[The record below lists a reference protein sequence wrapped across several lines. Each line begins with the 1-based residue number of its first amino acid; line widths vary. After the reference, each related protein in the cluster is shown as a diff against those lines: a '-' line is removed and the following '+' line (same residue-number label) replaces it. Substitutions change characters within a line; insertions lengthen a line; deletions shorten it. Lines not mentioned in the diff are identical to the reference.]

1 VIEPSDGLPALPV
14 TAHSLTAPSAPPTTS
29 LDGNI
34 RADVAVIGAGIT
46 GLSAALHAASAGAN
60 VVVLE
65 SREIGWGASGRSF
78 GQVVPYLRHDAER
91 VMALLGPAAGEKAIA
106 AAASGPE
113 LVFSLVE
120 RHGIICEATRRGLL
134 FGAHTPSALN
144 RLERRWRF
152 WRERRVELALLD
164 ARGAAEAI
172 GGGRYWGAL
181 LEPRGGTINSLAFA
195 RGLAAAAMKAGAMV
209 HTFSK
214 VRSLTRDAR
223 HWVLTSTSGTVIA
236 DRLLL
241 CTDAYSGGLSQAI
254 ASSVVLVRGYQFV
267 SRPLA
272 QEAWSSVL
280 PGGQAL
286 TDTRKLMSGV
296 RKVPGCRLQASGGIS
311 FSGPERSQSPKS
323 VTRRLHDTFP
333 QIGVVEWE
341 ACWSG
346 LMAMTLDEIPRL
358 QNIGPGAMAAYGY
371 SGRGLALAALFGREL
386 ARWAAGAGEKE
397 LVFPLVPASPI
408 HSQIGARLAARGLSL
423 LFRADD
429 LLAHLRFG
437 HGPAS

>member
-1 VIEPSDGLPALPV
+1 MPV

-91 VMALLGPAAGEKAIA
+91 VMALLGGAAGEKAIA
-106 AAASGPE
+106 AAALGPE
-113 LVFSLVE
+113 LLFSLVE
-120 RHGIICEATRRGLL
+120 RHGITCDATRQGLL
-134 FGAHTPSALN
+134 FGAHTPSAFR

-152 WRERRVELALLD
+152 WRERGVELALLD

-172 GGGRYWGAL
+172 CGGRYWGAL

-195 RGLAAAAMKAGAMV
+195 RGLAAAAMRAGAAV
-209 HTFSK
+209 YT
-214 VRSLTRDAR
+214 RSRVQSLRREALQ
-223 HWVLTSTSGTVIA
+223 WVLTSTKGTVIA

-241 CTDAYSGGLSQAI
+241 CTDAYSEGLSREI
-254 ASSVVLVRGYQFV
+254 ATSVVLVRGYQFV
-267 SRPLA
+267 SRPLP
-272 QEAWSSVL
+272 QETWVSVL

-296 RKVPGCRLQASGGIS
+296 RKVPGCRLQVSGGIS
-311 FSGPERSQSPKS
+311 FSGFERSQASKS
-323 VTRRLHDTFP
+323 VTLRVRDTFP
-333 QIGVVEWE
+333 GIGVVEWE

-358 QNIGPGAMAAYGY
+358 QPIGAGAMAAYGY

-386 ARWAAGAGEKE
+386 ARWAAGAGEEK
-397 LVFPLVPASPI
+397 LAFPLVMPAPI
-408 HSQIGARLAARGLSL
+408 RSQIAARVAARGLGVVY
-423 LFRADD
+423 RADD
-429 LLAHLRFG
+429 LLAQLRFG
-437 HGPAS
+437 HGPAP